1 MQQGEPVLPEGCTSP
16 SWQSCHGA
24 PPHLPVRAP
33 AGIDQAPSKEVDNA
47 TSAPS
52 PFTLHARCFVCARL
66 VRAAIGLAEASYAAA
81 LADYLRKKKS
91 TLQHG
96 ALLECVAK
104 APGLAAAAQPLA
116 VVAKEAGGAARNAYI
131 QVRPPSH
138 AHTCVCACVCVCVCG
153 RMRGRVVRRG
163 MDCRQGD
170 FALPP
175 CRSPCS
181 LVLPAC
187 HLCPILT
194 DLAAEPCS
202 TPS

>member
-138 AHTCVCACVCVCVCG
+138 AHTCVCACVCVRVWTHAGPGGEAWHGLQAGRLCLTSLPLSLLTCASCV
-153 RMRGRVVRRG
+153 
-163 MDCRQGD
+163 
-170 FALPP
+170 
-175 CRSPCS
+175 
-181 LVLPAC
+181 
-187 HLCPILT
+187 
-194 DLAAEPCS
+194 
-202 TPS
+202 PSVPHPYRPGC